1 MSAPI
6 VASPTPASERACVHS
21 PVEDRDCIAF
31 LQWALPQRDLR
42 WPGFRKVR
50 GQVCKRLARRMH
62 DLGLSDLAAYRARLE
77 VDPGEWR
84 IFDDCCHITISRFFR
99 DRRVFAALRERV
111 LPDIA
116 ARGEREHRTVRIWSA
131 GCASGEEPY
140 TLKILWD
147 LDVAGSHPSVLVSI
161 TATDFDQAVLAR
173 AREACFE
180 TSSLHELPPHIV
192 MRAFDQ
198 TGAWFCVK
206 SQHREGIEFLS
217 QDLRSEAPIPP
228 FDLILCRYLAF
239 TYFALPLQR
248 DVLARIVDLLVP
260 NGYLVIG
267 THERLP
273 DNGNALMPLAGAPHI
288 FSKRAVE
295 V

>member
-1 MSAPI
+1 MN
-6 VASPTPASERACVHS
+6 
-21 PVEDRDCIAF
+21 DRDCITF
-31 LQWALPQRDLR
+31 LQWALPKRDLR

-50 GQVCKRLARRMH
+50 GQVCKRLKRRAH
-62 DLGLSDLAAYRARLE
+62 DLGLPDLAAYQARLE
-77 VDPGEWR
+77 ADPDEWR
-84 IFDDCCHITISRFFR
+84 VFDDCCHITISRFFR
-99 DRRVFAALRERV
+99 DRGVFAALRERV

-116 ARGEREHRTVRIWSA
+116 ARGDRERRPARIWSA

-147 LDVAGSHPSVLVSI
+147 LDVAESHAGVPVSI
-161 TATDFDQAVLAR
+161 TATDVDEAVLAR

-180 TSSLHELPPHIV
+180 ATSLHEMPPEIAA
-192 MRAFDQ
+192 RAFDRI
-198 TGAWFCVK
+198 GGRFCVRPR
-206 SQHREGIEFLS
+206 HRDGIEFLP
-217 QDLRSEAPIPP
+217 QDLRFEAPNPP

-248 DVLARIVDLLVP
+248 AVLARMVDCLLP

-273 DNGNALMPLAGAPHI
+273 DGDDALMPLAGAPQV
-288 FSKRAVE
+288 FSKRSAR
-295 V
+295 